1 MIVLVPIGNIDE
13 AALEALRQPLEEV
26 FHQRTTTGDRVSL
39 SPENYYHS
47 RRQYLAPP
55 LLSLIPLPKPVNRAL
70 GVVDVDTFAP
80 GLNFVFGVADT
91 AGGRALVS
99 LPRLRQEF
107 YSLLQ
112 NENLFRERVLK
123 EAVHELGHTYGLGHC
138 PNLACV
144 MHFSNSLEAN
154 ARLQEQHCDLCGNK
168 LPDKAYESGYSYE
181 INSQSC
187 SRSV

>member
-80 GLNFVFGVADT
+80 GFNFVFGVADT

-144 MHFSNSLEAN
+144 MHFSNSLEDT
-154 ARLQEQHCDLCGNK
+154 DLKGWNFCPICQREVDRK
-168 LPDKAYESGYSYE
+168 
-181 INSQSC
+181 I
-187 SRSV
+187 